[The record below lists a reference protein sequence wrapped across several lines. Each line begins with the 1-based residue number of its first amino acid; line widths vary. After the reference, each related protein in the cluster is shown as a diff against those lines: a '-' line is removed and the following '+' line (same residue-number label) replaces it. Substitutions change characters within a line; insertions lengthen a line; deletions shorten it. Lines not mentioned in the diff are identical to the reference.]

1 MVDAVGVE
9 SAVAPNLDSQLDPEA
24 GPTTIEGMD
33 GDGIANSLGEVLG
46 AAPVD
51 CVELAEATDADD

>member
-1 MVDAVGVE
+1 MVDAVDVE

-24 GPTTIEGMD
+24 GPTTIDGMD

-46 AAPVD
+46 ATPVD
-51 CVELAEATDADD
+51 